1 MRVPTKQKGNNMGNR
16 IVDISEVQ
24 FSKRGRARFTDPDLL
39 ADLQTL
45 QAGQA
50 LVWENGQVDMNQP
63 KEAIV
68 TDTARLRANASS
80 VIEQAGMKEI
90 AKISFTV
97 NGDCVITIK
106 PAKKVKK

>member
-1 MRVPTKQKGNNMGNR
+1 MGNR

-24 FSKRGRARFTDPDLL
+24 FSKKGRARFTDPALL

-50 LVWENGQVDMNQP
+50 LVWENGQIDMTQAH
-63 KEAIV
+63 EAIV
-68 TDTARLRANASS
+68 TDRARVRANVAS

-90 AKISFTV
+90 TKISFTV
-97 NGDCVITIK
+97 SGDCVVTIK
-106 PAKKVKK
+106 PQKKAKK